1 MPKRDD
7 PERWAQ
13 QRRQVLRGVAEAV
26 AAKGWSATTI
36 ADIAAA
42 ARASRTTVYAHFPDK
57 DEALLAL
64 HHEVLDRLVD
74 ALMRAHRESGPDTPW
89 PTRVR
94 VTMDAYLE
102 AMVTSSAGERAS
114 LLELASAGPEARRAR
129 RDGLDRFAEA
139 VAQNSVELAASDP
152 GAEPLTPSRALAAV
166 ASVNELVQRAAPD
179 GPGAI
184 RALAPDAADVFV
196 RLMRRAPDHEP
207 TPGPPA
213 NPPRRP
219 AGPSPSPIQ
228 S

>member
-1 MPKRDD
+1 MARRDD

-13 QRRQVLRGVAEAV
+13 QRRQVLHGVAEAV

-57 DEALLAL
+57 DQALLAL
-64 HHEVLDRLVD
+64 HHEVIDRLVD
-74 ALMRAHRESGPDTPW
+74 ALMRAHREAGPGTPW
-89 PTRVR
+89 AARIR
-94 VTMDAYLE
+94 ATMDAYLG

-129 RDGLDRFAEA
+129 RDGLDRFAAA

-152 GAEPLTPSRALAAV
+152 DAEPLTPERALAAV
-166 ASVNELVQRAAPD
+166 AAVNELVQRAAPD
-179 GPGAI
+179 GPDAI
-184 RALAPDAADVFV
+184 RALAPAAADVFV
-196 RLMRRAPDHEP
+196 RLMRRVPAAASSPDP
-207 TPGPPA
+207 TGPP
-213 NPPRRP
+213 
-219 AGPSPSPIQ
+219 PSATQ